1 MSEQFKNIQNIG
13 IFWEQEEW
21 GGVDSYLLNLI
32 NSSSF
37 EKKNIVIFS
46 NKNNK
51 GIQRIYKNLNNDK
64 VKVVNFF
71 SFNLISSKYLFLR
84 LIINIIK
91 PILFL
96 IFILFYFLTFM
107 KE

>member
-1 MSEQFKNIQNIG
+1 MSEQFKNIG

-46 NKNNK
+46 NRNNK
-51 GIQRIYKNLNNDK
+51 GLQRIYKNLNNDK

-71 SFNLISSKYLFLR
+71 SFNLISSKYLFFR

-91 PILFL
+91 QILFL
-96 IFILFYFLTFM
+96 LSIFQAYMLM
-107 KE
+107 KKY